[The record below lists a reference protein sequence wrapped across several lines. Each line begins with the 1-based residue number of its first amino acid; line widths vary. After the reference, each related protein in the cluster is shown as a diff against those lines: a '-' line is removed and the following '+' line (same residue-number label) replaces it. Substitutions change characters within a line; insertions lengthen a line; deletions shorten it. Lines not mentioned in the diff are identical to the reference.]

1 MTSRVKWRRVTN
13 ANCRQHPH
21 PLPPTSS
28 CHSLAT
34 LNGTNTFVSRTRVFL
49 FLFFFFLSLVE
60 HAHKSSVT
68 LSWWFRVINR
78 QLFRRL
84 VYIWGVR
91 LIVATTHTHTHLL
104 TLAHTLR
111 LSHMCINAFSN
122 CPSPK
127 NAAHFLAI
135 NQTISR
141 EHHQRV
147 CDCVPA
153 CVCVW
158 ASVCGANLQLYLLA
172 ADIYL
177 TFDKQTKKSWP
188 FVF

>member
-1 MTSRVKWRRVTN
+1 MPHQTRHLAMRKFWLIKRSRRRQWRAALNGVAWQTQTVGN
-13 ANCRQHPH
+13 TPPHH
-21 PLPPTSS
+21 PLPTAWQLWTEPI
-28 CHSLAT
+28 HLWV
-34 LNGTNTFVSRTRVFL
+34 GPVFS
-49 FLFFFFLSLVE
+49 FFFLSLVE

-91 LIVATTHTHTHLL
+91 LIVATTHTHTHSL
-104 TLAHTLR
+104 THTLC

-127 NAAHFLAI
+127 NAAYFLAI

-147 CDCVPA
+147 CDCVL
-153 CVCVW
+153 VCMW
-158 ASVCGANLQLYLLA
+158 ASVCGANL
-172 ADIYL
+172 
-177 TFDKQTKKSWP
+177 
-188 FVF
+188 